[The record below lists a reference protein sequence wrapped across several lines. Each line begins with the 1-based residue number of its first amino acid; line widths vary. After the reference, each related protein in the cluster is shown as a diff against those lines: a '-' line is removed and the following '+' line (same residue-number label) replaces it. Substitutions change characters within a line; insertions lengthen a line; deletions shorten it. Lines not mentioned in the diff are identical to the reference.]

1 MAMNVLFNMALGA
14 TAALLPSVPAIL
26 RVNTGYKTA
35 ADGTTTPCTMDIA
48 VTIRVQPVPTDEL
61 TQTDGQNQSTIQR
74 EIYMPG
80 TICGVDR
87 THQFGG
93 DVFVFDNA
101 HWLVTAQP
109 EAWGGQWCRV
119 LVTQQVAA

>member
-1 MAMNVLFNMALGA
+1 MAMNALFNMALGA

-26 RVNTGYKTA
+26 RVNTGYTTA
-35 ADGTTTPCTMDIA
+35 PDGSTTPSFMDIA
-48 VTIRVQPVPTDEL
+48 VTIRVQPVPTAEL
-61 TQTDGQNQSTIQR
+61 VQTDGQNQSIIQR